1 MSVLDLRLPS
11 LINRIIVPL
20 TFLQR
25 SNKSIKNQ
33 VIRFMIL
40 GITLMTVTI
49 SVVTTLGVNF
59 QSQQMML
66 NNAFQITEG
75 LAKQT
80 VFSLL
85 SGSSQNAQE
94 AMKQVQGF
102 QSVVA
107 ARLSLDNHQ
116 DFLIIGSYPT
126 DVTNGSSNIFTT
138 QVIQETEDYWLIKT
152 PIKELT
158 QSVFNEEDEGEFE
171 FELDTEKAD
180 EKIIGYAEVI
190 YSKEKLHEAQQQ
202 VTSLIAIV
210 GLLSVTIL
218 SIILRFGLLKLFQPL
233 AMIANI
239 MKKSQKSGEHL
250 SAEVKGAKEIQDI
263 ASAYNNMM
271 AVLEQQEHDLVT
283 HRDQLEVE
291 VGIRTEELVKARDT
305 ALIASQHKS
314 EFMANMSHELR
325 TPIQSIIGYGEL
337 VIEEL
342 ELEGN
347 FDLIDDMDKISKNS
361 QRLLN
366 MINSLLDLAKIEAG
380 KLDINLS
387 EIVIDELVINLLDTI
402 GPLAQ
407 KSHNTFKI
415 NQDCSLTSITNDRD
429 KIEQLLLNLLSN
441 ACKFTNKGQVNL
453 SIKNDETHIYFEVQD
468 TGIGLSKEQ
477 QDYIFDEF
485 RQVDSSQSRKFSGTG
500 LGLAI
505 SQRFVELMHGS
516 ISVES
521 ELDKGATFKVALPY
535 KS

>member
-1 MSVLDLRLPS
+1 MSVQDLRLLF
-11 LINRIIVPL
+11 LISPIVVPL

-40 GITLMTVTI
+40 GITLMTVII
-49 SVVTTLGVNF
+49 SFVTALGVNF

-85 SGSSQNAQE
+85 SGSNQNAQE
-94 AMKQVQGF
+94 AMEQVQGF

-107 ARLSLDNHQ
+107 ARLLLENHQ
-116 DFLIIGSYPT
+116 DFLISGDYPT
-126 DVTNGSSNIFTT
+126 QITKNKTNIIIT
-138 QVIQETEDYWLIKT
+138 QVIDETKEYWLIKA

-158 QSVFNEEDEGEFE
+158 QSQLGEEGEAE
-171 FELDTEKAD
+171 FELDTEEID

-190 YSKEKLHEAQQQ
+190 YSKDKLHESQQQ
-202 VTSLIAIV
+202 VAMLIAIV
-210 GLLSVTIL
+210 GILSVTIL
-218 SIILRFGLLKLFQPL
+218 SIILRLGLLKLFKPL

-239 MKKSQKSGEHL
+239 MKQSQKSGEHL
-250 SAEVKGAKEIQDI
+250 SVEVKGAKEIQYI

-271 AVLEQQEHDLVT
+271 AVLKQQENDLVT

-291 VGIRTEELVKARDT
+291 VDIRTEELVKARDT

-407 KSHNTFKI
+407 KSYNTFKI
-415 NQDCSLTSITNDRD
+415 NQDCSLSSITSDRD

-453 SIKNDETHIYFEVQD
+453 TIKNDDTHIYFEVQD

-477 QDYIFDEF
+477 QNYIFDEF

-505 SQRFVELMHGS
+505 TQRFVDLMNGS

-521 ELDKGATFKVALPY
+521 ELEKGATFKIVLPY
-535 KS
+535 NS